1 VNGHAKARLT
11 AGLTVITVNPGGVSV
26 PAADMLARLGAD
38 CLFIDCERTAI
49 SVDAVP
55 AMARA
60 AQAGGISAIVRSE
73 SRDPAILTR
82 YLDCGIDGLVL
93 PQVESAEEC
102 AMLVSTARAATKGR
116 EGDLL
121 LIAQIESV
129 GGIAALD
136 AIATAPGI
144 DVVLLG
150 PNDLA
155 HSMGFL
161 GDTARPELRQA
172 VETCATRLIAHGKPF
187 GLPVTAG
194 TIADWRHKGARFFYT
209 SLEGLLAPALAD
221 LRTAIA

>member
-1 VNGHAKARLT
+1 MNGHAKARLQ
-11 AGLTVITVNPGGVSV
+11 AGGTVIAVNPGGVSV

-38 CLFIDCERTAI
+38 CLFIDCERTAV

-93 PQVESAEEC
+93 PQVESAAEC
-102 AMLVSTARAATKGR
+102 AMLVATARAATKGR
-116 EGDLL
+116 EDQLL

-136 AIATAPGI
+136 DIATAPGI
-144 DVVLLG
+144 DLVLIG

-161 GDTARPELRQA
+161 GDTSRPELKQA
-172 VETCATRLIAHGKPF
+172 VDDCAARLVAHGKAF
-187 GLPVTAG
+187 GLPVTAA
-194 TIADWRHKGARFFYT
+194 TIAAWRGKGASFFYT
-209 SLEGLLAPALAD
+209 SLEGLLAPSLSALKGALA
-221 LRTAIA
+221 

>member
-1 VNGHAKARLT
+1 MNNHAKARLR
-11 AGLTVITVNPGGVSV
+11 AGGTVIAVNPGGVSV

-38 CLFIDCERTAI
+38 CLFIDCERTAV

-73 SRDPAILTR
+73 SRDPAILMR
-82 YLDCGIDGLVL
+82 YFDCGIDGLVL
-93 PQVESAEEC
+93 PQVESRAEC
-102 AMLVSTARAATKGR
+102 DMLVATARAATKGR
-116 EGDLL
+116 EDDLL

-144 DVVLLG
+144 DLILIG

-161 GDTARPELRQA
+161 GDTSRPELRQA
-172 VETCATRLIAHGKPF
+172 VDACAAALVTHGKPF
-187 GLPVTAG
+187 GLPVTAA
-194 TIADWRHKGARFFYT
+194 TIADWRRKGASIFYT
-209 SLEGLLAPALAD
+209 TLEGLLAPSLAD
-221 LRTAIA
+221 LRKAIA